1 MKKAKKTSSFSKQKS
16 QDNITMVDKLN
27 VPKRY
32 YTSKNMTK
40 SDTKK
45 QKKNLRKSRKLYKQ
59 GKYFQ
64 RPKVK
69 TFKSRKSNHLNHVR
83 KIYGVEK
90 IGATKELASKTQCS
104 IEGLE
109 EILSKGRGAYY
120 SSGSRPNQTAESWAV
135 ARLASA
141 LTGGNASA
149 YDFHILKEHCAPKSK
164 PLQMARK
171 TCKKLDKKCD

>member
-1 MKKAKKTSSFSKQKS
+1 
-16 QDNITMVDKLN
+16 MVDKLN

-32 YTSKNMTK
+32 YTSKNMSTR
-40 SDTKK
+40 DTQK
-45 QKKNLRKSRKLYKQ
+45 QRKNLRKSRNLYKQ

-69 TFKSRKSNHLNHVR
+69 TFKSRKSNHLNRLR
-83 KIYGVEK
+83 KLYNVEK
-90 IGATKELASKTQCS
+90 IGATAELAKKTQCS
-104 IEGLE
+104 KQGLE
-109 EILSKGRGAYY
+109 EILNKGRGAYY

-141 LTGGNASA
+141 LTGGNAAA

-164 PLQMARK
+164 PLKLARK
-171 TCKKLDKKCD
+171 TCKNLKKNCEE

>member
-1 MKKAKKTSSFSKQKS
+1 M
-16 QDNITMVDKLN
+16 IKLN

-32 YTSKNMTK
+32 YTSKTMK
-40 SDTKK
+40 KRDIKK
-45 QKKNLRKSRKLYKQ
+45 QKKNLRKSRRLYKK

-69 TFKSRKSNHLNHVR
+69 SYKSKKSKHLNHVQQ
-83 KIYGVEK
+83 IYGINKV
-90 IGATKELASKTQCS
+90 AASKELASKTKCS
-104 IEGLE
+104 REGLE

-135 ARLASA
+135 ARLASS

-149 YDFHILKEHCAPKSK
+149 YDFHVLKKHCKPSSK
-164 PLQMARK
+164 ALSLARK
-171 TCKKLDKKCD
+171 TCKKLKKNCL